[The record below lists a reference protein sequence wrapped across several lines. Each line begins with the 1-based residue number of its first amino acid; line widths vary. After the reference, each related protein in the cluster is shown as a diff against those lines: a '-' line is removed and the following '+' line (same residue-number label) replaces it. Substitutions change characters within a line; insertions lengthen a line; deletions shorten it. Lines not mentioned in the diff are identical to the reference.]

1 MSSEIEKAKKLF
13 LDGIDLLNN
22 KDFLNAEHKFK
33 ESIIYAPNRTSTLL
47 NLAATQISLNNIEE
61 ALANLNKLL
70 DIEPNNYLAMM
81 NISNIYCILRNFDKA
96 LSHIDKAIMIENHN
110 QDLISNKASI
120 LRFMGQIDDALAL
133 YEMASKNYYSHS
145 INFNKSLCQLTLQNF
160 TDGWNN
166 YEYRDLENLPN
177 INKLDLNNK
186 ILIQSEQ
193 GIGDVIMFTLLL
205 KFLDNHQRLSFE
217 IDQRLFD
224 LYQYSFPDINFLK
237 INQYN
242 KLDYEIYDKIRIGS
256 LSQFFFKKVNDIKK
270 VNTPFLKIPPKF
282 DIENRHIDKSKINI
296 GIYWSSH
303 SKQEGKVKK
312 MNLSNLIESINFD
325 NKNFISIQDGDYEEE
340 IMQVQNDLNVKINIV
355 KTFNLRDD
363 FNSLANLISKCD
375 LIVSISTTVV
385 HLAGA
390 LGVPT
395 IIMAQYSPDW
405 RFFQFEE
412 DFVWYKN
419 TQILKQKKLD
429 DWSEP
434 LKKLNDKI
442 NYIIY
447 GDNISN

>member
-22 KDFLNAEHKFK
+22 NDFLNAEHKFK
-33 ESIIYAPNRTSTLL
+33 ESIIYAPNRTSTIL

-96 LSHIDKAIMIENHN
+96 LSFIDKAIMIENNN

-120 LRFMGQIDDALAL
+120 LRFKGEIDDALAL
-133 YEMASKNYYSHS
+133 YEMATKNNYSHS

-166 YEYRDLENLPN
+166 YEYRDLENFPN
-177 INKLDLNNK
+177 IYKIGQNNK

-237 INQYN
+237 INQ
-242 KLDYEIYDKIRIGS
+242 
-256 LSQFFFKKVNDIKK
+256 
-270 VNTPFLKIPPKF
+270 
-282 DIENRHIDKSKINI
+282 
-296 GIYWSSH
+296 
-303 SKQEGKVKK
+303 
-312 MNLSNLIESINFD
+312 
-325 NKNFISIQDGDYEEE
+325 
-340 IMQVQNDLNVKINIV
+340 
-355 KTFNLRDD
+355 
-363 FNSLANLISKCD
+363 
-375 LIVSISTTVV
+375 
-385 HLAGA
+385 
-390 LGVPT
+390 
-395 IIMAQYSPDW
+395 
-405 RFFQFEE
+405 
-412 DFVWYKN
+412 
-419 TQILKQKKLD
+419 
-429 DWSEP
+429 
-434 LKKLNDKI
+434 
-442 NYIIY
+442 
-447 GDNISN
+447 